1 MSCWTRACPPVCVFV
16 GGRRDSRSR
25 LGLCRDGG
33 EPLRVLRWGSWVVA
47 VGRDS
52 TLVAETW
59 GVVEE
64 VDVAAPVH
72 L

>member
-1 MSCWTRACPPVCVFV
+1 M
-16 GGRRDSRSR
+16 
-25 LGLCRDGG
+25 
-33 EPLRVLRWGSWVVA
+33 LRWGSWVVA